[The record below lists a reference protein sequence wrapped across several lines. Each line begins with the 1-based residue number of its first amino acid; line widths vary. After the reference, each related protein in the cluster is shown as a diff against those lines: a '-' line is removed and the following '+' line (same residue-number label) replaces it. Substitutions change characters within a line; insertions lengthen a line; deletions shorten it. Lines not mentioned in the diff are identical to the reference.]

1 MCPSLSVRLP
11 DQLKKSMEE
20 LRGQVNWN
28 EEIRQ
33 FIRRKIG
40 EERKRILLNELEA
53 RIMQLPKAP
62 SGTAS
67 RMVREDR
74 DRH

>member
-11 DQLKKSMEE
+11 DRLKKGMEH
-20 LRGQVNWN
+20 LRDRVNWN

-33 FIRRKIG
+33 FIGRKIE
-40 EERKRILLNELEA
+40 EERKRDLLQKLEA
-53 RIMQLPKAP
+53 RITQLPKAP
-62 SGTAS
+62 RGTAS
-67 RMVREDR
+67 RLVREDR